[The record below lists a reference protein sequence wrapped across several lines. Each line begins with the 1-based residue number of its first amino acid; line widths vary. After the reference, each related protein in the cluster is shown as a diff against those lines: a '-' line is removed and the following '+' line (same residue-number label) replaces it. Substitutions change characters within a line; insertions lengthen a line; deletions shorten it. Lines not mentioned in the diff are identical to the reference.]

1 MILETM
7 TPLSFMDFR
16 GYLTAASGFQSL
28 QFRLLENK
36 LGVKPVNLADLLQN
50 PRLRNLAL
58 SMFSKVMH
66 LLFFLTGESCEV

>member
-36 LGVKPVNLADLLQN
+36 LGVKPVNIADLLQN
-50 PRLRNLAL
+50 PRVRNLEL
-58 SMFSKVMH
+58 MFSKVKH